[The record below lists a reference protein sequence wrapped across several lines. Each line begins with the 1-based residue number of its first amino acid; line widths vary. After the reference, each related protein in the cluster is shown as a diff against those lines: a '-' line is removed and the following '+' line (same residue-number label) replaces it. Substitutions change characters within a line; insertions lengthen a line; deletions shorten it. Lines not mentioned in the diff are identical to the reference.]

1 MTISNCAVREH
12 IYDLRNGAGV
22 GVHYFFFLDR
32 PT

>member
-12 IYDLRNGAGV
+12 IYDLRNGAGW
-22 GVHYFFFLDR
+22 GYIHFFLDM